1 MQINRHH
8 IQSPTEIITLH
19 LGIPP
24 EYKQQCIDEI
34 YNLGDSQSQQT
45 NVKAIMTSYQIWNE
59 SKVFD
64 RLLDNIQRII
74 DNLIKKD
81 KRLEFKLTDS
91 WGAVYKKNDYT
102 IPHQHLPNN
111 ISFVYYLQSTGNTPL
126 IFDECNFKLNPT
138 DDMLIIFPSYLWH
151 SVSKHNEEKDRIC
164 IAGNLQFHF

>member
-1 MQINRHH
+1 VQINRHH

>member
-1 MQINRHH
+1 
-8 IQSPTEIITLH
+8 
-19 LGIPP
+19 
-24 EYKQQCIDEI
+24 
-34 YNLGDSQSQQT
+34 
-45 NVKAIMTSYQIWNE
+45 MTSYQIWNE